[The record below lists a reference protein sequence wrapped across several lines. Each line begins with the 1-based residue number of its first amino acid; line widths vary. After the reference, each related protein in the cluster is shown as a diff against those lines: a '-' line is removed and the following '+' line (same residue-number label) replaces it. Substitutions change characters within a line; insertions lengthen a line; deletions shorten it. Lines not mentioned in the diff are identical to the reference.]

1 MAAPRRGYP
10 GGGGDDVAMG
20 HGVFPSDQPGDSAPA
35 TWPASQRAAAAGPTL
50 CGVVVGYLII
60 TDSST
65 ERTLCMHDATP
76 GSWVVSRDGYRKQ
89 MAFFPYSLLT
99 TLSTSIKSHENALLN
114 FDTRVQDR

>member
-1 MAAPRRGYP
+1 MSPWAMASFRPISPAIRRPRRG
-10 GGGGDDVAMG
+10 
-20 HGVFPSDQPGDSAPA
+20 
-35 TWPASQRAAAAGPTL
+35 QRASAQRRPGQPSAGML
-50 CGVVVGYLII
+50 GYLII